1 VPTIL
6 ATVLAATLLAVEPAP
21 GRAPSTADSGEES
34 GEVAEEPAGG
44 VGVSPVE
51 LIPRLEL
58 RHVYQKLEGG
68 VSVHDTILES
78 DIEFLRRLLLRYQLP
93 ARTVESMGAQ
103 VSGIGDIQLGLVGI
117 LGSTPRFVAALLVG
131 AELDTATQPQLGAG
145 KQQLQL
151 GAGAAL
157 KPWRWWLAY
166 AVVQEQFSVSGDP
179 SRPDVNQLMTDF
191 GSILFGRQFNWLKFD
206 LATTVDFTGATGGR
220 LYGTGEAGSLVI
232 GRVGLFVRAGTQL
245 AGPRLVDYSVAAGVR
260 YLFRLQTAK
269 PRAVSDQSW

>member
-1 VPTIL
+1 VP
-6 ATVLAATLLAVEPAP
+6 LLAPALCLLWLAGAPGESPGSPANTGPDEGEPAQ
-21 GRAPSTADSGEES
+21 
-34 GEVAEEPAGG
+34 EPEGG
-44 VGVSPVE
+44 AGVSPVE

-93 ARTVESMGAQ
+93 ARTVTSMGQQ

-117 LGSTPRFVAALLVG
+117 LGSTPRFVAALLAG

-145 KQQLQL
+145 KQQLIL

-166 AVVQEQFSVSGDP
+166 AVVQQQFSVGGDP
-179 SRPDVNQLMTDF
+179 NRPDVNQLATDF
-191 GSILFGRQFNWLKFD
+191 GSILFGRHFNWLKLD
-206 LATTVDFTGATGGR
+206 VATTVDFTGATGGR
-220 LYGTGEAGSLVI
+220 VYGTGEAGSLVI

-245 AGPRLVDYSVAAGVR
+245 AGPQLLDYTVAAGVR
-260 YLFRLQTAK
+260 YLFRLEVAK
-269 PRAVSDQSW
+269 PGAVKASTW